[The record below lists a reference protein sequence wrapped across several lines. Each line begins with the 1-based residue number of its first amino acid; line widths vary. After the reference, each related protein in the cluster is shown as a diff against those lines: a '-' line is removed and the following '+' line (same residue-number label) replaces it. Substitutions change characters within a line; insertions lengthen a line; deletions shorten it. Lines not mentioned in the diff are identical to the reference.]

1 MKIKKNKNLVIVYEN
16 FLYGGTTTHLINLI
30 NSSSFRDFGITI
42 LTNKNNETIKEL
54 KKKVKGKKVR
64 LVIFK
69 SLNAIYFENFLS
81 KIIYLFLQPIL
92 FIISIIQFYIIL
104 KKINYN
110 FFLANCGGYGGFR
123 SEISAI
129 FSSRLNGIKNNFLLI
144 HHNYQKPRFWS
155 FFLILIDN
163 LVKYFIKKIIFVS
176 SATMKSVLNNSGL
189 KSSTKSKYTVIY
201 NGLNQENKNKKKALI
216 FKKNKKV
223 INLGMLSRIEKYK
236 GQEDLIKSIEL
247 LKKEDRKKF
256 HVIFVGRGEKNNLK
270 NVKSYIAQKKLKKYF
285 TFKNYI
291 RKDSISILKNFDIF
305 LSLTRDFE
313 GFGYSIAEAMLSKI
327 PIIST
332 NVGGTKEFLN
342 KKNSNIVK
350 PHSPENIKELLKDY
364 LKNKNQWLEKAK
376 YASKYISRKHNSEIM
391 GAKFKK
397 IFIQ

>member
-1 MKIKKNKNLVIVYEN
+1 MKIKKNKDLVIVYEN

-30 NSSSFRDFGITI
+30 NSSSFRDFKITI
-42 LTNKNNETIKEL
+42 LTNENNETIKDL
-54 KKKVKGKKVR
+54 KKKVENKKVR
-64 LVIFK
+64 LIIFK
-69 SLNAIYFENFLS
+69 SLNAIYFKNFFL
-81 KIIYLFLQPIL
+81 KVIFLILQPIL
-92 FIISIIQFYIIL
+92 FIISIIQFYMIL

-129 FSSRLNGIKNNFLLI
+129 FSSRINGVKNNFLLV
-144 HHNYQKPRFWS
+144 HHNYQKPRFWR

-163 LVKYFIKKIIFVS
+163 LAKHLVKNIIFVS
-176 SATMKSVLNNSGL
+176 FATMKSVLNNSGL
-189 KSSTKSKYTVIY
+189 KSTTKRKYSVIY
-201 NGLNQENKNKKKALI
+201 NGLNQKSKDKKKVLI
-216 FKKNKKV
+216 FKKNKK
-223 INLGMLSRIEKYK
+223 IIYLGMLSRIEKYK
-236 GQEDLIKSIEL
+236 GQEDLINSIKL

-256 HVIFVGRGEKNNLK
+256 HVIFVGRGDKNHLK
-270 NVKSYIAQKKLKKYF
+270 KIKSYIAQKKLKKYF

-291 RKDSISILKNFDIF
+291 HKDSVSILKNFDIF

-327 PIIST
+327 PVIST

-350 PHSPENIKELLKDY
+350 AHSPENISELLKDY
-364 LKNKNQWLEKAK
+364 LKNKSQWHEKAK
-376 YASKYISRKHNSEIM
+376 YASKYISKKHSAEIM

-397 IFIQ
+397 VLI